1 MSYPQFDPAS
11 QAPQPWQ
18 SPAPV
23 QGRSP
28 ARWLPILGAGLGL
41 LGLIAGVGAW
51 MRPAPSGGAVPVYS
65 DQQVADAKKAVCEA
79 FEAGQ
84 RSIRA
89 AGNRRPENPADPF
102 PLTAINVRLAEV
114 AVSNSLLNAVY
125 ENPAAPAELIRLADQ
140 LGKTYQDIALI
151 QLADGQPADF
161 SSLALRSEDTI
172 SQIRMTCQ

>member
-79 FEAGQ
+79 YAKGM
-84 RSIRA
+84 RSIRIVA
-89 AGNRRPENPADPF
+89 KRQPAND
-102 PLTAINVRLAEV
+102 ADRLGVAVNSRVGLV
-114 AVSNSLLNAVY
+114 AVSTYFNDKLEANLG
-125 ENPAAPAELIRLADQ
+125 APSEIREQLAKLAHQ
-140 LGKTYQDIALI
+140 YQEVALA
-151 QLADGQPADF
+151 QLADGTPSDYKSNLEAIDATVAE
-161 SSLALRSEDTI
+161 LDKL
-172 SQIRMTCQ
+172 CQ